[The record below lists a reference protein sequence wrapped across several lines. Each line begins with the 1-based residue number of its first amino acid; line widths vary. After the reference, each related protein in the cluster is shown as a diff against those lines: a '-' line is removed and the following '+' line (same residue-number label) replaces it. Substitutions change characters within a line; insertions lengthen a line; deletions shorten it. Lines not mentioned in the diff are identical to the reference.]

1 MCHASVRAKVIQD
14 NTGAVQ
20 ELPIIV
26 TEQGV
31 LQPIVDYFLE
41 KAHARSYSW
50 MQKVVQS
57 VSLLLD
63 YLAANQHCFSDPKS
77 LFSAFAQRLQYGTIG
92 ENGLDPS
99 GLFWLPKKVQNAKQL
114 VLALSEFS
122 DWLSTRLDG
131 KPLNPLTPASRF
143 DEMLNWAAY
152 HQRHNRAFLGHTW
165 SRQKEAHASTHAR
178 SIQLKRS
185 PKAARADVKFFPEDK
200 IGDLLFKGFVV
211 PGRQQSPKLVDRLNL
226 RDILITILLHGGGL
240 RVSEPFHL
248 YIHDVQPDPLDPTVA
263 MVRIFHPEEGTAPN
277 DWLDAKGKPVKCTRS
292 AYLQGKHAMQPRTQY
307 PKNISLHAGWK
318 SPFLD
323 HQRDLY
329 MHVHWFPRDWGRLF
343 KKLWDLY
350 LLQLIQIERHHPFAF
365 VSFDGKHTGEPYSIT
380 SFQEAHAR
388 AVQRIGL
395 TVAKMEGTTAHG
407 HRHAYGQ
414 RVKATGDPL
423 IIKAALHHK
432 SLESQLVYTEAQIAE
447 VTQKLT
453 DATLQLNGCAT
464 SQQQFD
470 LTAYGFEDVDPLG
483 LLSGPQPLLQ
493 KVP

>member
-1 MCHASVRAKVIQD
+1 M
-14 NTGAVQ
+14 
-20 ELPIIV
+20 
-26 TEQGV
+26 
-31 LQPIVDYFLE
+31 
-41 KAHARSYSW
+41 
-50 MQKVVQS
+50 
-57 VSLLLD
+57 LLD

-77 LFSAFAQRLQYGTIG
+77 LFSAFAQRLRYGTIG

-122 DWLSTRLDG
+122 DWLSTRLEG

-143 DEMLNWAAY
+143 DEMLTWAAY

-165 SRQKEAHASTHAR
+165 SKHKESQTSTHAR

-185 PKAARADVKFFPEDK
+185 PKAVRADVKFFPEDK

-226 RDILITILLHGGGL
+226 RDILIAILLHGGGL

-248 YIHDVQPDPLDPTVA
+248 YIHDVQPDPFDPTVA
-263 MVRIFHPEEGTAPN
+263 MVRIFHPEEGSAPN
-277 DWLDAKGKPVKCTRS
+277 DWLDAKGKPIKCTRS
-292 AYLQGKHAMQPRTQY
+292 AYLRGKHAMQPRTQY

-323 HQRDLY
+323 HQRHLY

-343 KKLWDLY
+343 KKLWDLH
-350 LLQLIQIERHHPFAF
+350 LLQLIHIERDHPFAF
-365 VSFDGKHTGEPYSIT
+365 VSFDGKHTGEPYSIS

-388 AVQRIGL
+388 AAQRIGL

-414 RVKATGDPL
+414 RVKVTGDPL

-447 VTQKLT
+447 ISRKLEEATTLLNNKPSMTPPPKLT
-453 DATLQLNGCAT
+453 
-464 SQQQFD
+464 S
-470 LTAYGFEDVDPLG
+470 YGFEDVDPLG
-483 LLSGPQPLLQ
+483 LLSGPQPLL
-493 KVP
+493 KKGL

>member
-1 MCHASVRAKVIQD
+1 MSHASAKAKIIQD
-14 NTGAVQ
+14 NTGAVL
-20 ELPIIV
+20 EFPIIV

-31 LQPIVDYFLE
+31 LQPLVDYFLE
-41 KAHARSYSW
+41 KADARSYSW

-77 LFSAFAQRLQYGTIG
+77 LFSAFARRLQYGTIG
-92 ENGLDPS
+92 ENGMDPS

-122 DWLSTRLDG
+122 DWLSIRLEG

-152 HQRHNRAFLGHTW
+152 HQRQNRAFLAHTW
-165 SRQKEAHASTHAR
+165 SRHKESQSSTYAR
-178 SIQLKRS
+178 NIQLKRT
-185 PKAARADVKFFPEDK
+185 PNTARADVKFFPEDK
-200 IGDLLFKGFVV
+200 IGDLLFKGFVI
-211 PGRQQSPKLVDRLNL
+211 PGRQQSPRVVDRLNL

-263 MVRIFHPEEGTAPN
+263 MVRVYHPEEGTAPK
-277 DWLDAKGKPVKCTRS
+277 DWPDAKGKPIKCTRS
-292 AYLQGKHAMQPRTQY
+292 AYLLGKHALQPRTQY

-350 LLQLIQIERHHPFAF
+350 LLQLIQIERNHPFAF
-365 VSFDGKHTGEPYSIT
+365 VSFDGKHTGEPYSIS

-395 TVAKMEGTTAHG
+395 AVAKMEGTTAHG

-414 RVKATGDPL
+414 RVKVTGDPL

-447 VTQKLT
+447 VSQKLA
-453 DATLQLNGCAT
+453 DATSRLNSGAAPQQL
-464 SQQQFD
+464 FD

-483 LLSGPQPLLQ
+483 LFSGHQPLLQ
-493 KVP
+493 KGL